1 MNVTLKSSG
10 ALRRTRR
17 AVGRFWQLLTESAVP
32 RNAPLHDDRWNDY
45 PRFPWF

>member
-1 MNVTLKSSG
+1 MTITRNAAG

-17 AVGRFWQLLTESAVP
+17 ALGRFWERLASASIP
-32 RNAPLHDDRWNDY
+32 PNAPLHDDRWNDY